1 MPFPEVDIFGIYAA
15 PIAILMLLAWLLL
28 VLIRRI
34 ADRLGFFVYD
44 VWHPA
49 LFNAAL
55 YLILLSGLVLA
66 LAGRGAS

>member
-1 MPFPEVDIFGIYAA
+1 MPFPEVDIFGIYVA
-15 PIAILMLLAWLLL
+15 PIAILMLMAWLLL
-28 VLIRRI
+28 VFIRRI
-34 ADRLGFFVYD
+34 AYRLGFFTYE

-66 LAGRGAS
+66 LAGRGSS

>member
-1 MPFPEVDIFGIYAA
+1 MPFPEVSIFGIYVA
-15 PIAILMLLAWLLL
+15 PIAILMLVAWLLL

-34 ADRLGFFVYD
+34 ADRLGAFD

-66 LAGRGAS
+66 LAGRRSS